1 MSCPH
6 VVWAL
11 RQRGLSASERVVLIY
26 LADKANKVMVCWPS
40 LHTIAAAVE
49 LSPRTVHSAVH
60 RLQALTLIRIET
72 RGQHS
77 NHYHIL
83 RPIEDGETTPPQ
95 INDANPHLDNQPPAG
110 EDQPVPQP
118 VDSENFALPDF
129 GLADFAEP
137 VLQDLQDK
145 PESGQAGY
153 ADSARP
159 VLQIL
164 QDTPPNGPQPGFF
177 GLANF
182 ANESPKEVS
191 KKKRKRE
198 VLSSRE
204 DQTKVVEAWN
214 LMASLA
220 KLPKVVGLSD
230 DRKQQ
235 LAARLE
241 EHGLEGV
248 LQAVTAIGD
257 SAFCRGKNDRG
268 WVASFDFLIQAKS
281 CLKAIEGC
289 YDNRTPIGRSGRPVI
304 LSEFDGKPIPQVAG
318 FC

>member
-1 MSCPH
+1 MTRTH
-6 VVWAL
+6 IWTTNRRLVKTNRFHNLWIVK
-11 RQRGLSASERVVLIY
+11 I
-26 LADKANKVMVCWPS
+26 
-40 LHTIAAAVE
+40 LHY
-49 LSPRTVHSAVH
+49 
-60 RLQALTLIRIET
+60 RI
-72 RGQHS
+72 S
-77 NHYHIL
+77 
-83 RPIEDGETTPPQ
+83 
-95 INDANPHLDNQPPAG
+95 
-110 EDQPVPQP
+110 
-118 VDSENFALPDF
+118 
-129 GLADFAEP
+129 
-137 VLQDLQDK
+137 VLQILQNRCCK
-145 PESGQAGY
+145 ICKISRNL
-153 ADSARP
+153 ARP